1 MIPATLGS
9 ELSAALARI
18 HLTHVVAP
26 TDPAAVIA
34 RGLLSALT
42 RVVPPPGGEILASIE
57 ASAERVSTT
66 FPTPFGV
73 VIVLSQG
80 AVADPVEYAA
90 TIAHEHQHAAQI
102 HARGGVGAAVDYLGS
117 GELRARAEADA
128 YAVGVAVRWMLTGQ
142 LPTLDQAL
150 APEASG
156 LYHLSAGDLELAR
169 GVLASHLETMHAGLL
184 PPLSVA
190 REVHAWLASAH
201 PEALAVVVSP

>member
-9 ELSAALARI
+9 ELSDALAKI
-18 HLTHVVAP
+18 HLTHVMVP
-26 TDPAAVIA
+26 TDASAVIA
-34 RGLLSALT
+34 RGLLSTLGHL
-42 RVVPPPGGEILASIE
+42 VPAPLSSLVESLE

-102 HARGGVGAAVDYLGS
+102 HARGGIGAAVDYLGS

-128 YAVGVAVRWMLTGQ
+128 YAVGVCVRWLLTGQ

-156 LYHLSAGDLELAR
+156 LYHLDTGEIGLAR

-190 REVHAWLASAH
+190 REAHAWLAKVH
-201 PEALAVVVSP
+201 PEALAATVLT

>member
-1 MIPATLGS
+1 MIPATLGA
-9 ELSAALARI
+9 ELSIQLAKL
-18 HLTHVVAP
+18 HLTHVVVP
-26 TDPAAVIA
+26 TDPTAVVA
-34 RGLLSALT
+34 RGLLTTLAHL
-42 RVVPPPGGEILASIE
+42 VPAPANDVLAAIE

-66 FPTPFGV
+66 FPTPVGT
-73 VIVLSQG
+73 VIMLSKA
-80 AVADPVEYAA
+80 AVADPITFCA
-90 TIAHEHQHAAQI
+90 TVAHEHQHAVQI
-102 HARGGVGAAVDYLGS
+102 AKRGGFGAAVDYLES